1 MNGVCT
7 LGLDLGTSS
16 AKAVVVDAGGKVLS
30 QASAGYTVTST
41 VAGYAESEPAHWWS
55 AVTACARE
63 AVHAA
68 GHAAG
73 ARPSAI
79 GLSGQMHGLVL
90 ASADGEAL
98 RPALLWADSRATG
111 SLRAYRLLGSRALAR
126 LANPLAPGMT
136 GPMLVWIAEN
146 EPRTYTEARW
156 ALPPKDWL
164 RARLTGEV
172 HAEPSDASATL
183 LYDVIG
189 DRWDLEVVSG
199 LGLEAGLLAPLLPS
213 AGAPAGHLVAQ
224 AATDLGLPA
233 GIPVAAGAGDTAA
246 AALGSGIGPGDI
258 QLTVGTGAQVIR
270 PVTAPVSRADAGVNL
285 YRSATPDGWYHM
297 GATVSA
303 GLSLNWV
310 REVMNATWEELYA
323 SADRPGQGPIFV
335 PHLSGERTPYSDP
348 ALRGSWSSLSL
359 ADDRT
364 SLLRSALEG
373 TAFAIRDA
381 LDALLEDQGLEDQG
395 LEDQRP
401 PRLRLAGG
409 GTLAAGWRQL
419 LADVLGWPLYA
430 VDVPAA
436 SGRGAALL
444 GAHAAGLLSFD
455 DIQGPLAPP
464 ARLAAE
470 PDPAAAA
477 FHAERYAQFRR
488 IVSALRGAQR
498 KGQHDQIDRE
508 TLAQLDA
515 ECLFRVT
522 IAAALRPESCTS
534 ASATFT
540 ARTRRCTSTR

>member
-1 MNGVCT
+1 MNGLCT

-68 GHAAG
+68 G

-90 ASADGEAL
+90 ASADGKAL

-111 SLRAYRLLGSRALAR
+111 SLHAYRLLGSRALAR

-270 PVTAPVSRADAGVNL
+270 PITVPVSRADAGVNL

-348 ALRGSWSSLSL
+348 ALRGSWTALSL

-436 SGRGAALL
+436 SSRGAALL

-488 IVSALRGAQR
+488 IVSALRERSTEGA
-498 KGQHDQIDRE
+498 
-508 TLAQLDA
+508 A
-515 ECLFRVT
+515 
-522 IAAALRPESCTS
+522 
-534 ASATFT
+534 
-540 ARTRRCTSTR
+540 

>member
-1 MNGVCT
+1 MNADPQLTAKAADHPNLTGPVCA

-30 QASAGYTVTST
+30 QASAGYPVTSA
-41 VAGYAESEPAHWWS
+41 VSGYAESEPAQWWD

-73 ARPSAI
+73 ARPSAM
-79 GLSGQMHGLVL
+79 GLSGQMHGLVM
-90 ASADGEAL
+90 ASADGGAL
-98 RPALLWADSRATG
+98 RPAMLWADSRAAG
-111 SLRAYRLLGSRALAR
+111 SLRAYRRLGSRALAR

-136 GPMLVWIAEN
+136 GPLLMWIAEN
-146 EPRTYTEARW
+146 EPRTYAEARW
-156 ALPPKDWL
+156 ALQPKDWL

-183 LYDVIG
+183 LYDVLG
-189 DRWDLEVVSG
+189 DRWDLEVVG
-199 LGLEAGLLAPLLPS
+199 ALGLDASLLAPLLPS
-213 AGAPAGHLVAQ
+213 AGAPAGHLVAE
-224 AATDLGLPA
+224 AATQLGLPA

-270 PVTAPVSRADAGVNL
+270 PLVTPVSRADAGVNL
-285 YRSATPDGWYHM
+285 YRSATPDGWYQM

-310 REVMNATWEELYA
+310 REIMNATWEELYA
-323 SADRPGQGPIFV
+323 SADHAGLGPIFV
-335 PHLSGERTPYSDP
+335 PHLSGERTPYCDP
-348 ALRGSWSSLSL
+348 ALRGSWTALSL

-381 LDALLEDQGLEDQG
+381 LDALLAGQLPTG
-395 LEDQRP
+395 QRP

-419 LADVLGWPLYA
+419 LADVLGVSLHA

-444 GAHAAGLLSFD
+444 GAHAAGLLSFKE
-455 DIQGPLAPP
+455 IQGPLAPP
-464 ARLAAE
+464 THLVAE
-470 PDPAAAA
+470 PDPAMTA
-477 FHAERYAQFRR
+477 FHAERHAKFRR
-488 IVSALRGAQR
+488 IVSALRERSPEGA
-498 KGQHDQIDRE
+498 
-508 TLAQLDA
+508 
-515 ECLFRVT
+515 V
-522 IAAALRPESCTS
+522 
-534 ASATFT
+534 
-540 ARTRRCTSTR
+540 